1 MSKFK
6 SFTEY
11 NENQII
17 LNSDRLI
24 FNAKKDSIFL
34 ISNTNIA
41 FSANDSV
48 HFNIGSKSGGDKNNK
63 FVINSPKIQL
73 GLDGRGSSLESIGK
87 GDSIETVINEL
98 LNALT
103 SFSTSLASAVGTG
116 VGTVTLLSI
125 NAASNKLLSTISNI
139 KPKVEKI
146 KSKTSYTI

>member
-17 LNSDRLI
+17 LNSDRLV

-34 ISNTNIA
+34 ISSTNIA

-73 GLDGRGSSLESIGK
+73 GLDGRGSSLESVGK

-103 SFSTSLASAVGTG
+103 SFSTTLAAAVGAG

-125 NAASNKLLSTISNI
+125 NAASNKLLNTINTI